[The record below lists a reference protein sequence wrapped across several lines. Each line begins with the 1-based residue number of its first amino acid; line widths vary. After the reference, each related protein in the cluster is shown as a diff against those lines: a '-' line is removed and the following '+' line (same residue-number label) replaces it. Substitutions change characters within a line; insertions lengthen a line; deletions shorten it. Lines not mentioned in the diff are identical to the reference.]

1 MNDDQIE
8 AVITAQGT
16 LIVALDAGDVGAIEA
31 ATRDLA
37 AIIDSVRRS
46 GSIRAS
52 SGTKARVD
60 HALKQGDA
68 ARMRVN
74 YLSDRT
80 RQRADRLTAQRGGA
94 RPATYT
100 ATGKYAAQAR

>member
-8 AVITAQGT
+8 AVITAQGA
-16 LIVALDAGDVGAIEA
+16 LIAALDAADVAAIEA

-37 AIIDSVRRS
+37 ALIESVRRS

-52 SGTKARVD
+52 NGTKSRVD

-74 YLSDRT
+74 YLADRT
-80 RQRADRLTAQRGGA
+80 RQRADRLTAHRGGA
-94 RPATYT
+94 RAATYT
-100 ATGKYAAQAR
+100 AAGKYAA